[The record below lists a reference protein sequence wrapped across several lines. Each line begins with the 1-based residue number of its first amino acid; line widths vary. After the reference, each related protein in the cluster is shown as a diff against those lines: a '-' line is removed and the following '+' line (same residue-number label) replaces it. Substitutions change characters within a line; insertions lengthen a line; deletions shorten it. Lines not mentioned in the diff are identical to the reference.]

1 MRASSSERIRA
12 FEAMNPDVT
21 YDWKRAIAVAGEL
34 GKDLYYLVGDVVK
47 VY

>member
-1 MRASSSERIRA
+1 MASSSERIRA
-12 FEAMNPDVT
+12 FEAMSPDVAHN
-21 YDWKRAIAVAGEL
+21 WKRAIAVAGEL